1 MSSSDSKP
9 TMRPALASSTVSSTA
24 ALDPF
29 DLASLRLNPS
39 FLESAGVKKMITT
52 VPVRRPNPQD
62 FIRVHDSPRH
72 RDNFA
77 VVDLKE
83 DREDYLV
90 RPEIIPE
97 LANEIVYKTIF
108 TAINRQGICF
118 LWPVR
123 YPSPD
128 DRRNDWARSAREAA
142 ELAMTRWV
150 RMKANRDLGAY
161 EIFEAES
168 VMVDPIWPELSFQQ
182 LIKIAF
188 RDRIIADTNHAVIR
202 RLRGLP

>member
-1 MSSSDSKP
+1 MAHSENITRP
-9 TMRPALASSTVSSTA
+9 TLVSSTA
-24 ALDPF
+24 GSTATPDPF
-29 DLASLRLNPS
+29 DLESLRLNPS
-39 FLESAGVKKMITT
+39 FLETTGVKKLITT
-52 VPVRRPNPQD
+52 VPVRRPSPQD
-62 FIRVHDSPRH
+62 FVRVHPSPKY

-90 RPEIIPE
+90 RPEIIPD
-97 LANEIVYKTIF
+97 LANEIIYKTIYA
-108 TAINRQGICF
+108 AINRQGVCF

-142 ELAMTRWV
+142 ELAMAKWV

-168 VMVDPIWPELSFQQ
+168 VMAEPVWPELSFQQ
-182 LIKIAF
+182 LIKTAF